1 MAGRYICPVCDR
13 RLRMK
18 HFCTYCKSFVKEPV
32 YYTGP
37 VANESYDSAGRP
49 GCMADQ
55 HYGLG
60 HVHSPMDRQR
70 EYGHHKAGTG
80 ARQNPPVRQGASANR
95 PVRRQS
101 AGSTDYRARL
111 NTAQS
116 ARSGQRSGYG
126 VSPVRSGQNS
136 GRPQAEGSSRTAK
149 KLVAVV
155 WAIIVVAVLG
165 QVVFSLVGSQV
176 TGMAG
181 NSFYFVPF
189 TFLFQVFNIILQAG
203 IWALIVWVIVRNI
216 RRK

>member
-49 GCMADQ
+49 SCMADR

-60 HVHSPMDRQR
+60 HVHHPGDRQR

-80 ARQNPPVRQGASANR
+80 ARQNPPARQGASANKSA
-95 PVRRQS
+95 RRQS
-101 AGSTDYRARL
+101 AGSADYRARL
-111 NTAQS
+111 NAAQP

-126 VSPVRSGQNS
+126 VNPARSGQNG

-149 KLVAVV
+149 KILAVV
-155 WAIIVVAVLG
+155 WAVIVVAVLG

-189 TFLFQVFNIILQAG
+189 TFLFQVFSIILQVG